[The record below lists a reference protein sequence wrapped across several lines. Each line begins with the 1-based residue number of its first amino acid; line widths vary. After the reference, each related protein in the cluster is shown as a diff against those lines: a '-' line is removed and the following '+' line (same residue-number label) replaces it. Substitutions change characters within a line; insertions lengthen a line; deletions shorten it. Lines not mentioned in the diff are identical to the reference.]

1 MSQVVSSR
9 AAPVPAA
16 AGLTRECDRL
26 RLSVPQYKLC
36 RVKELRVGP
45 KGIPNLLTHDGRTIR
60 YPDPQIKVSDT
71 IQLDLAT
78 AKIKD
83 YLKFDTGEW
92 AGRR

>member
-1 MSQVVSSR
+1 M
-9 AAPVPAA
+9 
-16 AGLTRECDRL
+16 
-26 RLSVPQYKLC
+26 
-36 RVKELRVGP
+36 GP

-83 YLKFDTGEW
+83 YLKFDTGE
-92 AGRR
+92 